1 MMSRELGGIQ
11 QAYIDYSEALLAQNH
26 QVINIASTK
35 AQINSKLSPTHNLP
49 NLAPWCFLSKIY
61 LSILI
66 KKYKPDIIICHG
78 NRAINFA
85 CGSIRPN
92 NTKIIGVSHNYS
104 FKKLKKCD
112 FIITLSEALRENLIK
127 NNVSQDKLFNLPNMV
142 RVEKPYASAPFRDP
156 VTIGALGRFV
166 KKKGFSHLIESIK
179 LIKES
184 GHHNIRLII
193 GGDGK
198 EQKPL
203 KQLVNNLGLNK
214 EISFAGWIDD
224 KDAFF
229 NQIDIFCLPSISE
242 PFGIILLEAIE
253 HSKPIVATKSGGPN
267 EIIRHKQDGFIANI
281 NSAQDLA
288 KYLTILINDQ
298 KLADKMSQSAYNR
311 LKTNYDI
318 NMVAKQL
325 SEIISNLSYK

>member
-26 QVINIASTK
+26 EVINIASAK
-35 AQINSKLSPTHNLP
+35 AQINSKLSPNYTLL

-66 KKYKPDIIICHG
+66 KKYRPDIIICHG

-112 FIITLSEALRENLIK
+112 FIITLSQALRENLIK
-127 NNVSQDKLFNLPNMV
+127 NNISQDKLFNLPNMV
-142 RVEKPYASAPFRDP
+142 RVEKPYTPVSFRDP
-156 VTIGALGRFV
+156 ITIGALGRFV
-166 KKKGFSHLIESIK
+166 KKKGFAYLIESIK
-179 LIKES
+179 LLKES
-184 GHHNIRLII
+184 GCNIKLVI
-193 GGDGK
+193 GGDGQ
-198 EQKPL
+198 EQKQL
-203 KQLVNNLGLNK
+203 SQLVNNLGLNK
-214 EISFAGWIDD
+214 EVSFAGWIDD

-229 NQIDIFCLPSISE
+229 NQIDIFCLPSVSE

-253 HSKPIVATKSGGPN
+253 RSKPVVATNSGGPS
-267 EIIRHKQDGFIANI
+267 EIIRHKQDGFIANT
-281 NSAQDLA
+281 NSVEDLA
-288 KYLTILINDQ
+288 KYLHILINNE
-298 KLADKMSQSAYNR
+298 KLANKMSQSAYNR
-311 LKTNYDI
+311 LKTNYNI
-318 NMVAKQL
+318 NIVAKQL
-325 SEIISNLSYK
+325 SEIINNLSHK

>member
-1 MMSRELGGIQ
+1 MSRELGGIQ
-11 QAYIDYSEALLAQNH
+11 QAYIDYSEALLSQNH
-26 QVINIASTK
+26 KVINIASTK
-35 AQINSKLSPTHNLP
+35 AQINSRLLPKHTLP

-85 CGSIRPN
+85 CGSVKPSH
-92 NTKIIGVSHNYS
+92 TKIIGVAHNYS

-112 FIITLSEALRENLIK
+112 FIIALSEDLKENLIK
-127 NNVSQDKLFNLPNMV
+127 NNISQDKLFSLPNMV
-142 RVEKPYASAPFRDP
+142 RVEKPYTPVAFKDP

-166 KKKGFSHLIESIK
+166 KKKGFAYLIESIK

-184 GHHNIRLII
+184 GHNIRLII
-193 GGDGK
+193 GGDGE
-198 EQKPL
+198 EQERL
-203 KQLVNNLGLNK
+203 KQLVNNLGLHK
-214 EISFAGWIDD
+214 EISFAGWVND
-224 KDAFF
+224 KEAFF
-229 NQIDIFCLPSISE
+229 DQIDIFCLPSISE

-253 HSKPIVATKSGGPN
+253 HSKPVVATNSGGPQ

-281 NSAQDLA
+281 NSAKDLA
-288 KYLTILINDQ
+288 KYLNILINDH
-298 KLADKMSQSAYNR
+298 KLASNMAKSAYNR

-318 NMVAKQL
+318 KMVAKQL
-325 SEIISNLSYK
+325 SEIVSNFRL